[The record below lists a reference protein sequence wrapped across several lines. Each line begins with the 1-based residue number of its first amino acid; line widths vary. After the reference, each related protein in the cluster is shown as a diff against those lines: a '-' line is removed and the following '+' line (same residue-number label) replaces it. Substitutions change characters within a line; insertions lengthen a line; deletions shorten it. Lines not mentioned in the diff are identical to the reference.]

1 MPAGRGGARRG
12 LRGLERAGHLPLDP
26 PPSASHPV
34 KTALVSFWIRRPRPA
49 AQGRSPFP
57 TTRGLGLGAQERI
70 DFLEGEPAARR
81 GDARRGRPPSRVG
94 ARVTC
99 CPRPPAG
106 CRPETRE
113 ARAKRPQPC
122 RLEQRARGGGEASGT
137 KRGAA
142 ETAAARVLAE
152 DRRQL
157 QKGLH

>member
-81 GDARRGRPPSRVG
+81 RQTRPSPEPCWRAGHVLPPSPRGLPARGQGSPREAPPAMPAGAESPRGRGGSWDK
-94 ARVTC
+94 AW
-99 CPRPPAG
+99 
-106 CRPETRE
+106 
-113 ARAKRPQPC
+113 
-122 RLEQRARGGGEASGT
+122 RG
-137 KRGAA
+137 
-142 ETAAARVLAE
+142 
-152 DRRQL
+152 
-157 QKGLH
+157 